1 MNENSLWGL
10 SLQRSIVA
18 LCSLNVTPK
27 ARNNNKYPTNKET
40 GLVRSYQR
48 SSVSIFFVHFPM
60 LSFVSKLMYRSNLYG
75 TVTVR
80 SRRWLVVYQ
89 DKLDNT
95 TPTLW
100 NAIDND
106 FDSDNDQWNCFPA
119 RKDVWNSQYSAKA
132 DWRLLTRRPKFTIL
146 KILIDFIMPFFHGWR
161 TVTYNIYATNFLLG
175 SVLTIEILAA
185 TPVTTDASKTGMT
198 W

>member
-10 SLQRSIVA
+10 SLQWSIVA
-18 LCSLNVTPK
+18 LCLLNVTPK

-48 SSVSIFFVHFPM
+48 FSVSIFFVHFPV

-132 DWRLLTRRPKFTIL
+132 DWRLLTRRPKFTEDL
-146 KILIDFIMPFFHGWR
+146 
-161 TVTYNIYATNFLLG
+161 
-175 SVLTIEILAA
+175 SLAEDE
-185 TPVTTDASKTGMT
+185 TRSQS
-198 W
+198 